1 MIAKKN
7 NFQHKLMFNN
17 IELQDLKKVKIF
29 LNKENIILTQSKK
42 VLEFEKKWSK
52 WLGVKY
58 SIFVNSGSS
67 ANYLTMLALKII
79 HGEKGEVIVPSL
91 TWVSDIVSVINN
103 GFKPVFVDI
112 NLDNLCMDET
122 HILKSL
128 NKKTKAVFITHA
140 QGFNGLSENLLK
152 VLKKRKILLIE
163 DVCESHGA
171 TFKSKKLGSFGE
183 ISNFSFYYAHHLS
196 TIEGGMICTN
206 NKKIYETVRMLRSHG
221 MVREAGNDIFEKKM
235 IKKYS
240 DLSPKFIF
248 MYPGFNMRNNE
259 ISAIIGINQLKR
271 LDYNNRL
278 RSKNFAYF
286 LNNLDPNI
294 YKTDFNLEGNSN
306 YAFPL
311 ILKKASFQMRDKLE
325 KLMIKSGIEF
335 RRGNAGGG
343 NQLRQPYL
351 KKYLKRINFNRFKN
365 VEHVHFFGYY
375 IGNYPSLK
383 TKKINK
389 ICNILNSLE

>member
-7 NFQHKLMFNN
+7 NFHHKLMFNN

-91 TWVSDIVSVINN
+91 TWISDIVSVINS

-122 HILKSL
+122 HLLKSL
-128 NKKTKAVFITHA
+128 TKKTKAVFITHA
-140 QGFNGLSENLLK
+140 QGFNGLSENLLN

-171 TFKSKKLGSFGE
+171 TFRGRKLGSFGE

-221 MVREAGNDIFEKKM
+221 MVRESGNDIFEKKM

-271 LDYNNRL
+271 LDYNNKL
-278 RSKNFAYF
+278 RSKNFAFF
-286 LNNLDPNI
+286 LKNLDSNI

-311 ILKKASFQMRDKLE
+311 ILKKASFQTRDKLE
-325 KLMIKSGIEF
+325 KLMIKNGIEF

-351 KKYLKRINFNRFKN
+351 KKYLKGINFNRFKN
-365 VEHVHFFGYY
+365 VEHIHFFGYY
-375 IGNYPSLK
+375 IGNYPSLE

>member
-1 MIAKKN
+1 MIVKKN

-17 IELQDLKKVKIF
+17 IELQDLKKVKFF

-58 SIFVNSGSS
+58 SVFVNSGSS
-67 ANYLTMLALKII
+67 ANYLTMLSIKITY
-79 HGEKGEVIVPSL
+79 GEKGEVIVPSL
-91 TWVSDIVSVINN
+91 TWISDIVSVINS

-112 NLDNLCMDET
+112 NLDNLCMEET

-128 NKKTKAVFITHA
+128 TKKTKAVFITHA
-140 QGFNGLSENLLK
+140 QGFNGLSENLLN

-171 TFKSKKLGSFGE
+171 TFKGRKLGSFGE

-221 MVREAGNDIFEKKM
+221 MVRKSGNDIFEKKM

-278 RSKNFAYF
+278 RSRNFAFF
-286 LNNLDPNI
+286 LKNLDSNI

-311 ILKKASFQMRDKLE
+311 ILRKASFQMRDKLE
-325 KLMIKSGIEF
+325 KLMIKNGIEF

-351 KKYLKRINFNRFKN
+351 KKYLKGINFNSFKN

-375 IGNYPSLK
+375 IGNYPSLE

>member
-91 TWVSDIVSVINN
+91 TWISDIVSVINN

-122 HILKSL
+122 HLLKSL
-128 NKKTKAVFITHA
+128 TKKTKAVFITHA

-152 VLKKRKILLIE
+152 VLKKKKILLIE
-163 DVCESHGA
+163 DVCESHGG
-171 TFKSKKLGSFGE
+171 TFKGRKLGSFGE

-221 MVREAGNDIFEKKM
+221 MVRESGNVIFEKKM

-278 RSKNFAYF
+278 RSKNFAFF
-286 LNNLDPNI
+286 LKNLDPNI

-311 ILKKASFQMRDKLE
+311 ILRKASFQMRDKLE
-325 KLMIKSGIEF
+325 KLMIKNGIEF

-351 KKYLKRINFNRFKN
+351 KKYLKGINFKRFKN

-375 IGNYPSLK
+375 IGNYPSLE

-389 ICNILNSLE
+389 ICNILNSLK

>member
-7 NFQHKLMFNN
+7 NFHHKLMFNN

-91 TWVSDIVSVINN
+91 TWISDIVSVINN

-122 HILKSL
+122 HLLKSL
-128 NKKTKAVFITHA
+128 TKKTKAVFITHA
-140 QGFNGLSENLLK
+140 QGFNGLSENLLN

-171 TFKSKKLGSFGE
+171 TFRGRKLGSFGE

-221 MVREAGNDIFEKKM
+221 MVRESGNDIFEKKM

-271 LDYNNRL
+271 LDYNNKL
-278 RSKNFAYF
+278 RSKNFAFF
-286 LNNLDPNI
+286 LKNLDSNI

-311 ILKKASFQMRDKLE
+311 ILRKASFQMRDKLE
-325 KLMIKSGIEF
+325 KLMIKNGIEF

-351 KKYLKRINFNRFKN
+351 KKYLKGINFNRFKN
-365 VEHVHFFGYY
+365 VEHIHFFGYY
-375 IGNYPSLK
+375 IGNYPSLE